1 MAFDDSCQGN
11 PVTNVI
17 QFPARA
23 VPQPDDDELDLLSA
37 VDLAIRDLRE
47 IAQSAGASAQ
57 ERARE
62 CLSMLEGAYAVA
74 TGG

>member
-23 VPQPDDDELDLLSA
+23 VLQCDDEIDLLSA

>member
-1 MAFDDSCQGN
+1 MAFVDSCQGN

-23 VPQPDDDELDLLSA
+23 VLQCDDNEIDLLSA

-47 IAQSAGASAQ
+47 IAQTAGASAQ
-57 ERARE
+57 VRARE

-74 TGG
+74 TQG